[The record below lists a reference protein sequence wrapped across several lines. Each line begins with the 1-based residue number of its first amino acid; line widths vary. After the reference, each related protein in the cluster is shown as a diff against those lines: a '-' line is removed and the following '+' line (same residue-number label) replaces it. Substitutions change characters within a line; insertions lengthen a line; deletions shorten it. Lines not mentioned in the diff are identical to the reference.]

1 MAERELDIPSFCTK
15 LPSMLAFASKLVLFF
30 PCPEPVPMPTE
41 PRFATQAATCH
52 RI

>member
-1 MAERELDIPSFCTK
+1 MAEKKLDILSFCTE
-15 LPSMLAFASKLVLFF
+15 LPSMLAFASNLALFF
-30 PCPEPVPMPTE
+30 PCPEAVPMPTE